1 MTDYLILLGNDH
13 CRAFLSLIR
22 RCEGANYNTLFGGGA
37 FSGWADHPRQKV
49 TRQSGGRPLTST
61 AAGAY
66 QFLARTWDDCRAA
79 TGLPDFS
86 PASQDIAALW
96 LIDRREALADVIAG
110 DWLAAIGKCN
120 KEWASLPGS
129 PYGQPTRS
137 LEFCIEHLRRAL
149 VSAPPLSPAAEKGE
163 GGREKGGESG
173 GGLPFPLPPSP
184 FPGEAVPLPAPRLPP
199 GAPGRPGTG
208 APRNLEAR
216 LGVDRQPDGAARRRH
231 RHREGLWL
239 PHSARRRRD
248 RYAGFCRCCCRRP
261 VPVLVHHGHH
271 PPHRPAAR
279 P

>member
-1 MTDYLILLGNDH
+1 MTDYLVLLGNDH

-37 FSGWADHPRQKV
+37 FSGWADHPRQRV

-79 TGLPDFS
+79 TGSAPLLAGLAGHRRAVADRPPRRRS
-86 PASQDIAALW
+86 PTLSP
-96 LIDRREALADVIAG
+96 G
-110 DWLAAIGKCN
+110 HWLAAIGKCN
-120 KEWASLPGS
+120 KEWASLPAA
-129 PYGQPTRS
+129 PTAS
-137 LEFCIEHLRRAL
+137 RRAAWSFASSTCGGRGL
-149 VSAPPLSPAAEKGE
+149 RAAAVARGGE
-163 GGREKGGESG
+163 GGRGKGEGWG
-173 GGLPFPLPPSP
+173 KRGGLPFPLPPSP
-184 FPGEAVPLPAPRLPP
+184 FPGKPSPFPLPDFLQALRPARNWRTPKPGSAPRCGP
-199 GAPGRPGTG
+199 
-208 APRNLEAR
+208 
-216 LGVDRQPDGAARRRH
+216 RQPDGAARRRH